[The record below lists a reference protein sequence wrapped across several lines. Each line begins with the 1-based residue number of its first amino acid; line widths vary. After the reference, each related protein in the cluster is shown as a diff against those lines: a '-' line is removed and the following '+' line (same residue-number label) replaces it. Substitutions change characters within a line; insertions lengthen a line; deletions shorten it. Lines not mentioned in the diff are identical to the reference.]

1 MKSSPGDTVILDL
14 RYLYVELRTAD
25 VELLCGQEPL
35 LTGGVL
41 QDDRQVDQVVS
52 HHILILDWQDLSVEN
67 LSWRCRG
74 QQKRGSR

>member
-1 MKSSPGDTVILDL
+1 MILVL
-14 RYLYVELRTAD
+14 WYLDVELRTGD

-41 QDDRQVDQVVS
+41 QDNRQVDQVIS
-52 HHILILDWQDLSVEN
+52 HHILILGWQDLPVDN

-74 QQKRGSR
+74 QKKKEAAGETTAV